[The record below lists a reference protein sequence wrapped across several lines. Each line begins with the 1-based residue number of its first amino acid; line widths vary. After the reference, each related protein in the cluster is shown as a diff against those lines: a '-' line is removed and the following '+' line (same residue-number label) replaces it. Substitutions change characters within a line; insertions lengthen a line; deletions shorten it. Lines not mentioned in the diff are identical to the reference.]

1 MIGVELW
8 RKIVANFEFQMKL
21 SYKAILAQ
29 NVRRSLRLLPVLV
42 LALLV
47 ACSSSRTVSKGS
59 TPGRTTKAPRGAYN
73 QTGLGSYYADK
84 FAGRETAS
92 GSVYRPNQMTA
103 AHNTLPFG
111 TLIRVTNTRN
121 GRSVEVTVTDR
132 GPHTK
137 GYIVDVSRRAAEQ
150 LDIIKAGV
158 VPVQLT
164 VIKGANGP

>member
-1 MIGVELW
+1 
-8 RKIVANFEFQMKL
+8 MKFD
-21 SYKAILAQ
+21 YKARTLHTLLFSLLLATT
-29 NVRRSLRLLPVLV
+29 LLTS
-42 LALLV
+42 
-47 ACSSSRTVSKGS
+47 CSSSHEI
-59 TPGRTTKAPRGAYN
+59 GRPRKSRRAYT

-84 FAGRETAS
+84 FVGRATAS
-92 GSVYRPNQMTA
+92 GSTYRPSQMTA

-137 GYIVDVSRRAAEQ
+137 GYIVDVSRRAAVQ
-150 LDIIKAGV
+150 LDIIEAGV

-164 VIKGANGP
+164 VVRASAP